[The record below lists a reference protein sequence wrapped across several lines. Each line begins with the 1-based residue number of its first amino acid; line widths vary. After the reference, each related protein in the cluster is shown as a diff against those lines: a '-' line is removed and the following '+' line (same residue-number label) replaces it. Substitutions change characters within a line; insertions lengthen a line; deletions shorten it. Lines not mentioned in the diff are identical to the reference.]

1 MAGRWTQAENEAV
14 RALFARTDI
23 TLDHMPALMPGRSL
37 PAIIGQ
43 AAKLGLSKARASVFD
58 ADLDAELTRMWV
70 AGDTMATMMDALGLT
85 DAQIRHRRYQL
96 ELEPRTPTSTAVA
109 STAQRAARRLCPTCQ
124 IRMEFAFPC
133 HRSSCPAFDPAQL
146 ERAPATLAGVAS
158 YG

>member
-96 ELEPRTPTSTAVA
+96 GLEPRTPTSTQAA
-109 STAQRAARRLCPTCQ
+109 SAAQRAARKLCRICQ
-124 IRMEFAFPC
+124 IRMEFAAGC
-133 HRSSCPAFDPAQL
+133 HRSDCPAYDAGNDEKPA
-146 ERAPATLAGVAS
+146 RTLAGVAS